1 MKNVLF
7 LTLMILC
14 SIQVYGQ
21 ESQVIIPIPLSKYDK
36 LIGRINSDSS
46 LIQTLNAEIEKLKAE
61 VKDFE
66 KEKAIDSKDLNKK
79 DEEISNLKNEK
90 EKLEQS
96 NLKKELDKRNKDLEV
111 QNKELSANKKIIQDK
126 EIELTEIK
134 AAHAKELVEKKEEG
148 KQVIISELI
157 TFYDKPFDELQEI
170 TSKSSIQRDLV
181 LLGSNPQVLEKLKNL
196 QVYHESRLALAKK
209 YDEGRVLELIKQL
222 NALEQTSATKKS
234 IELLSGYNLNFVG
247 LQETLANLISLN
259 SKAFG
264 AGSDFIRNEKFADI
278 LDQLTIYFYDYE
290 FTFDEYPY
298 LTSIISEIIQKKQ
311 GDIDA
316 DLSYLKEKF

>member
-1 MKNVLF
+1 MKNVVF
-7 LTLMILC
+7 LALMLLC

-21 ESQVIIPIPLSKYDK
+21 VPQVTIPSDYLGLLKEKIK
-36 LIGRINSDSS
+36 SDSS
-46 LIQTLNAEIEKLKAE
+46 SIRALNAEIEKLKAE
-61 VKDFE
+61 IKDFE
-66 KEKAIDSKDLNKK
+66 KEKATYSKDSIKK
-79 DEEISNLKNEK
+79 EEEILKLKNEK
-90 EKLEQS
+90 EELEQS
-96 NLKKELDKRNKDLEV
+96 NLKKELDKRNKDLEERN
-111 QNKELSANKKIIQDK
+111 QQLSDNKKIILDK
-126 EIELTEIK
+126 ENQLTEIK
-134 AAHAKELVEKKEEG
+134 AAHAKELAAKKEEG

-234 IELLSGYNLNFVG
+234 IELLSGYNLNSVG
-247 LQETLANLISLN
+247 LHETLANLISLN

-264 AGSDFIRNEKFADI
+264 AENDFIRNEKFADI
-278 LDQLTIYFYDYE
+278 LNQLTIYFYEYE
-290 FTFDEYPY
+290 FTFNEYPY

-316 DLSYLKEKF
+316 DLSYLMEKF

>member
-1 MKNVLF
+1 MKNVVF
-7 LTLMILC
+7 LALMLLC

-21 ESQVIIPIPLSKYDK
+21 ESQVTIPLSYYDK
-36 LIGRINSDSS
+36 LKGRINSDSS
-46 LIQTLNAEIEKLKAE
+46 SILALNAEIEKLKAQI
-61 VKDFE
+61 KDFE
-66 KEKAIDSKDLNKK
+66 KEKATYSKDSIKK
-79 DEEISNLKNEK
+79 EEEILKLKNEK

-96 NLKKELDKRNKDLEV
+96 NLKKELDKRDKELAALNKDL
-111 QNKELSANKKIIQDK
+111 SDNKKIILDK
-126 EIELTEIK
+126 ENQLTEIK
-134 AAHAKELVEKKEEG
+134 AVHAKELVAKKEEG

-157 TFYDKPFDELQEI
+157 TFYNKPFDELQEI

-222 NALEQTSATKKS
+222 NALEQTSATVKS
-234 IELLSGYNLNFVG
+234 IELLNNYTIRNEALKDV
-247 LQETLANLISLN
+247 LVNLISLD
-259 SKAFG
+259 SESFG
-264 AGSDFIRNEKFADI
+264 AGNDVLRDRKFADI
-278 LDQLTIYFYDYE
+278 LNQLTIYFYEYE
-290 FTFDEYPY
+290 FTFNEYPY

-311 GDIDA
+311 EDIDA